1 MNILV
6 TGGAGYIGSH
16 TVIELIKAGHDVVII
31 DNLVN
36 SSRISI
42 KRVEEIVGKNLP
54 IYEVDIRDRK
64 GLERVF
70 AENRFDC
77 CIHFAGL
84 KAVGESVRQKA
95 YAAQGLNTI
104 SNSLSMIL
112 KCRQNLKI

>member
-16 TVIELIKAGHDVVII
+16 TVIELIKAGHDVVIV

-42 KRVEEIVGKNLP
+42 KRVEEIVGKKLP
-54 IYEVDIRDRK
+54 FYEVDIRDRN
-64 GLERVF
+64 GLEKVF

-84 KAVGESVRQKA
+84 KAVGESVALPWCDCVRRSCLCTDHGGMSEGSV
-95 YAAQGLNTI
+95 Y
-104 SNSLSMIL
+104 
-112 KCRQNLKI
+112 